1 MTDNDDSGTGGMD
14 GMNLNLGSLLNKARE
29 VKEQVEQ
36 AQETASQVRVEGSAG
51 AGMVKATA
59 NGNGQVLR
67 ITIEQQL
74 FESGDKAMIEDL
86 TVAAVNQAVAN
97 GKSAMQEE
105 MTKVTGGM
113 QLPFDIS
120 KLF

>member
-1 MTDNDDSGTGGMD
+1 MTDKDDSDTGGM
-14 GMNLNLGSLLNKARE
+14 NLDLGSLLNKARQ
-29 VKEQVEQ
+29 VKEQMEQ
-36 AQETASQVRVEGSAG
+36 AQETAAQVRVEGSAG

-67 ITIEQQL
+67 ISIEQQL

-86 TVAAVNQAVAN
+86 TVAAVNQAVAK
-97 GKSAMQEE
+97 GKTAMQEE